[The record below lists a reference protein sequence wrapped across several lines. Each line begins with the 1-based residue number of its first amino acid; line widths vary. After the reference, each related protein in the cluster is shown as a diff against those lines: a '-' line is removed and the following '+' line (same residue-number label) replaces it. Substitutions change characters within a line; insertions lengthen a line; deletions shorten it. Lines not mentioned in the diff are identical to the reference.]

1 MYTQDVNAQIMVVWV
16 CLLSMLDLIFV
27 IYVNRIKHAMY
38 INPDKYIGR
47 IINNIKGHNHLK
59 INNQ

>member
-1 MYTQDVNAQIMVVWV
+1 L
-16 CLLSMLDLIFV
+16 C
-27 IYVNRIKHAMY
+27 MY

-47 IINNIKGHNHLK
+47 IINTIKGYNYLK